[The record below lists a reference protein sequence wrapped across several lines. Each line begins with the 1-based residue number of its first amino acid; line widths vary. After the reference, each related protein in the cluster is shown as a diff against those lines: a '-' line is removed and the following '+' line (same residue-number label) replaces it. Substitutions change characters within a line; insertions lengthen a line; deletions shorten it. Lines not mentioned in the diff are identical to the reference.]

1 MREIVLLAT
10 LLAPLSVMSFGG
22 GASILAP
29 LQHAAVDHYGW
40 LSGREFIDY
49 FAISRAAPGP
59 ASMIVA
65 LIGWKVAGVLGALV
79 ATISIYLPSSM
90 LCYGL
95 AKVWNR
101 HRGTALHTAL
111 ERGLIPIGTGL
122 TIAGAII
129 ILRTADTGPLGWLL
143 AAAATAI
150 LVWRDIFPLLLLAA
164 GGAVFVAITLL
175 AR

>member
-1 MREIVLLAT
+1 MREIVLLVT
-10 LLAPLSVMSFGG
+10 LLGPLSVMSFGG
-22 GASILAP
+22 GSSILAP
-29 LQHAAVDHYGW
+29 LQHASVDHYGW
-40 LSGREFIDY
+40 LSEREFIDY

-59 ASMIVA
+59 ASMVVA
-65 LIGWKVAGVLGALV
+65 LVGWKVAGVLGALV
-79 ATISIYLPSSM
+79 AMIAIYLPSSM

-150 LVWRDIFPLLLLAA
+150 LVWRNIFPLLLLAA
-164 GGAVFVAITLL
+164 GGSIFVAISLMT
-175 AR
+175 R

>member
-1 MREIVLLAT
+1 MREIVLLVT

-22 GASILAP
+22 GSSILAP
-29 LQHAAVDHYGW
+29 LQHAAVGHYGW
-40 LSGREFIDY
+40 LSEREFIDY

-59 ASMIVA
+59 ASMVVA
-65 LIGWKVAGVLGALV
+65 LVGWKVAGVLGALV
-79 ATISIYLPSSM
+79 AMIAIYLPSSM

-150 LVWRDIFPLLLLAA
+150 LVWRNIFPLLLLAA
-164 GGAVFVAITLL
+164 GGSIFVAISLMT
-175 AR
+175 R

>member
-10 LLAPLSVMSFGG
+10 LLGPLSVMSFGG
-22 GASILAP
+22 GSSILAP
-29 LQHAAVDHYGW
+29 LQHAAVGHYGW
-40 LSGREFIDY
+40 LSEREFIDY

-65 LIGWKVAGVLGALV
+65 LVGWKVAGVLGALV
-79 ATISIYLPSSM
+79 ATISIYLPSCM
-90 LCYGL
+90 VCYGL
-95 AKVWNR
+95 TKVWNR

-111 ERGLIPIGTGL
+111 ERGLLPIGTGL

-150 LVWRDIFPLLLLAA
+150 LVWRNIFPLFLLAA
-164 GGAVFVAITLL
+164 GGAIFVVISLL